1 MRAPVK
7 NYLVINVLGED
18 RPGLLLDLSRI
29 ILDCG
34 CSIQDSYITV
44 FGLECVAMLLV
55 HGNWNTLAKLETQ
68 LKRAEEEHGLTITIK
83 RTGPRNI
90 SQDAL
95 PYSVEVIALEAPG
108 IVNHLAAFFASRSI
122 NIEELSTR
130 SYSAPHTGSP
140 MYSVN
145 MAIGIPASLHVALLR
160 EEFLDYCD
168 ELNLDAVMEPV
179 KG

>member
-1 MRAPVK
+1 MKPRRAK
-7 NYLVINVLGED
+7 RAQQE
-18 RPGLLLDLSRI
+18 R
-29 ILDCG
+29 
-34 CSIQDSYITV
+34 
-44 FGLECVAMLLV
+44 CVAMLLV

-83 RTGPRNI
+83 RTGPRKI